1 MELYKGI
8 NEIKETSNNITN
20 EINSIGFDWE
30 DFISTAIGFVGSEI
44 ISIGA
49 ILLFAG
55 VIFASPELM
64 MVGFSIYFSGIL
76 LLAIADGVN
85 SENATSI
92 DYGFFY
98 FDIFVS
104 SVLPFIGGDIK
115 LSENIIKESAKKVSV
130 YYACKPIFQRVYVT
144 FEKNFVQFGLKDLI
158 VENLYNAPFIEK
170 IKDVAKWDVFPS
182 FVQEIIDDNLN
193 FNLR

>member
-1 MELYKGI
+1 M
-8 NEIKETSNNITN
+8 
-20 EINSIGFDWE
+20 
-30 DFISTAIGFVGSEI
+30 
-44 ISIGA
+44 
-49 ILLFAG
+49 
-55 VIFASPELM
+55 
-64 MVGFSIYFSGIL
+64 
-76 LLAIADGVN
+76 AIADGVN

-115 LSENIIKESAKKVSV
+115 LGENIIKESAKKVSV
-130 YYACKPIFQRVYVT
+130 YYACKPIFQRFYVT

>member
-30 DFISTAIGFVGSEI
+30 DFIISTAIGFVGSEI

-55 VIFASPELM
+55 VIFASPELIL
-64 MVGFSIYFSGIL
+64 VGFSIYFSGIL

-104 SVLPFIGGDIK
+104 SVFM
-115 LSENIIKESAKKVSV
+115 
-130 YYACKPIFQRVYVT
+130 Y
-144 FEKNFVQFGLKDLI
+144 
-158 VENLYNAPFIEK
+158 
-170 IKDVAKWDVFPS
+170 
-182 FVQEIIDDNLN
+182 
-193 FNLR
+193 

>member
-1 MELYKGI
+1 MGNFTNGVIQGI

-20 EINSIGFDWE
+20 EIGNIDFDWE
-30 DFISTAIGFVGSEI
+30 DFIISTAIWFVGSEI

-64 MVGFSIYFSGIL
+64 LVGFSIYFSGIL

-92 DYGFFY
+92 DYGFF
-98 FDIFVS
+98 FILIF
-104 SVLPFIGGDIK
+104 LF
-115 LSENIIKESAKKVSV
+115 L
-130 YYACKPIFQRVYVT
+130 
-144 FEKNFVQFGLKDLI
+144 QFYRLL
-158 VENLYNAPFIEK
+158 VEI
-170 IKDVAKWDVFPS
+170 
-182 FVQEIIDDNLN
+182 LN
-193 FNLR
+193 

>member
-1 MELYKGI
+1 M
-8 NEIKETSNNITN
+8 
-20 EINSIGFDWE
+20 
-30 DFISTAIGFVGSEI
+30 
-44 ISIGA
+44 
-49 ILLFAG
+49 LFAG

-64 MVGFSIYFSGIL
+64 LVGFSIYFSGIL

-92 DYGFFY
+92 DYGFFFY

-115 LSENIIKESAKKVSV
+115 LGENIIKESAKKVSV

>member
-30 DFISTAIGFVGSEI
+30 DFIISTAIGFVGSEI

-64 MVGFSIYFSGIL
+64 LVGFSIYFSGIL

-85 SENATSI
+85 FENATSI

-115 LSENIIKESAKKVSV
+115 LGENIIKESAKKVSV
-130 YYACKPIFQRVYVT
+130 YLHV
-144 FEKNFVQFGLKDLI
+144 
-158 VENLYNAPFIEK
+158 NLFFKE
-170 IKDVAKWDVFPS
+170 FM
-182 FVQEIIDDNLN
+182 
-193 FNLR
+193 